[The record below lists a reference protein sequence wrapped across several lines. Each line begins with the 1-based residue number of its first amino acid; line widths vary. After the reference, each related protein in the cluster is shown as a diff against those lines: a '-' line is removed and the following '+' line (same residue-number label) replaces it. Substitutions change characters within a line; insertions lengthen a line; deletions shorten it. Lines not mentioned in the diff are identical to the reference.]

1 MHCLLSL
8 SVSFDLDF
16 HLSPRL
22 FLSTDKFPF
31 PHFTPE
37 GVASVAKWAL
47 LALIGYWLLS
57 VVLRL
62 ALLVLR
68 RVFWLLKAVAV
79 LWLFGLIVSDTS
91 ATTDATV
98 MRLAALVLGYAVIGL
113 ATGGKEVVGVE
124 TRLNTLEGKL
134 KAIEKKKM
142 D

>member
-1 MHCLLSL
+1 M
-8 SVSFDLDF
+8 
-16 HLSPRL
+16 
-22 FLSTDKFPF
+22 
-31 PHFTPE
+31 
-37 GVASVAKWAL
+37 
-47 LALIGYWLLS
+47 
-57 VVLRL
+57 VLRL